1 MKVKY
6 SDQEAICTVAEE
18 IGSGDSLVSTSLA
31 EFFPTLG
38 ADDAILIKR
47 VTFHPTF
54 RSEILV
60 NPV

>member
-1 MKVKY
+1 MKAKY
-6 SDQEAICTVAEE
+6 LDQVALCTVAEE
-18 IGSGDSLVSTSLA
+18 IGSGDSLVSTSLDG
-31 EFFPTLG
+31 FFPTLG